1 MEHYEVLVSESFHRD
16 LTNIVYY
23 LVHQL
28 DAPLATSSF
37 LTNVEKT
44 VESLSFMP
52 YRFSLVDDPYL
63 RHKGFRKCIIKN
75 YLLFYRIREE
85 NKTIAIH
92 RLLHAKQN
100 WLQIL

>member
-28 DAPLATSSF
+28 DAPLAASSF
-37 LTNVEKT
+37 LISVEKT
-44 VESLSFMP
+44 VKSLSFMP
-52 YRFSLVDDPYL
+52 YRFSLVNDPHL
-63 RHKGFRKCIIKN
+63 HHKGFRKCIIKN
-75 YLLFYRIREE
+75 YLLFYQIREE
-85 NKTIAIH
+85 SRTIAIH

>member
-28 DAPLATSSF
+28 DAPLAASSF
-37 LTNVEKT
+37 LTSVEKT
-44 VESLSFMP
+44 VKSLSFMP
-52 YRFSLVDDPYL
+52 YRFSLVNDPYL
-63 RHKGFRKCIIKN
+63 HHKGFRKCIIKN
-75 YLLFYRIREE
+75 YLLFYQIREE
-85 NKTIAIH
+85 SRTIAIH

>member
-23 LVHQL
+23 LAHQL
-28 DAPLATSSF
+28 DAPLAASSF
-37 LTNVEKT
+37 LASVEKA

-52 YRFSLVDDPYL
+52 YRFSLVDDAYL
-63 RHKGFRKCIIKN
+63 RHKGFRKCVIKN
-75 YLLFYRIREE
+75 YLLFYQIREE
-85 NKTIAIH
+85 DKTIAIH
-92 RLLHAKQN
+92 RLLHTKQN